1 MPYVTLRQLGCCHGG
16 VYNFRTQHHARCKS
30 FIVSSNTWI
39 WNIGL
44 VTAADLLWWSWA
56 HGPAPLLK
64 GDHCQLFLLFALDD
78 GAINSSMT
86 NSMTNQV
93 LFELGIGEMSYC
105 SPPGIGSFILELGQS
120 AIGMRTHDC
129 SQTWMIQHWICHF
142 RAGPSAQLSCCW
154 RTVFVSGLRCWDLG
168 PTTPQSFTEN
178 QPGRSMITL
187 RLWTCSILVECCSG
201 ACDTATLQHST

>member
-1 MPYVTLRQLGCCHGG
+1 MPDVTLRQLGCCHGG
-16 VYNFRTQHHARCKS
+16 VYNFRTQHHARRMG
-30 FIVSSNTWI
+30 FVVSSITWI
-39 WNIGL
+39 WNIVL

-64 GDHCQLFLLFALDD
+64 ADDCQLFLLLALDD
-78 GAINSSMT
+78 GAIDLSMT
-86 NSMTNQV
+86 NSRTNQV
-93 LFELGIGEMSYC
+93 LLDLGIGEMSYC

-120 AIGMRTHDC
+120 AIVMRTHDC

-142 RAGPSAQLSCCW
+142 GAGPSAQLHSCW
-154 RTVFVSGLRCWDLG
+154 QIVFVYGFRCWDLG